1 MDGIFS
7 IERIFFTIGG
17 QGISYLECCAVLFGL
32 TSVLLASFAK
42 VINFYLSFVY
52 SGLLFMMFLQKHLYT
67 NMLLQPVMLGICVF
81 GIIRWSRPSDNEKND
96 KNQLMITFLSNKQ
109 RLIYLLSMGVF
120 IVLWG
125 MFLQRLHTFSQVF
138 PPAQTPYL
146 DAAVAGLML
155 CAQILAA
162 QKKWECWVCFLALNI
177 GNIILYLSADLV
189 FMPIVAFCYILFN
202 VIGVIHWRKEWLKQ
216 KEYVKN

>member
-1 MDGIFS
+1 MNGFFS
-7 IERIFFTIGG
+7 IDNIFFTVGQ
-17 QGISYLECCAVLFGL
+17 QGISYLEFCAVLFGL
-32 TSVLLASFAK
+32 SSVLLASFAK

-52 SGLLFMMFLQKHLYT
+52 SALLFMMFLQKHLYT
-67 NMLLQPVMLGICVF
+67 NMLLQPIMLGICVF
-81 GIIRWSRPSDNEKND
+81 GIIRWSRPSENEKD
-96 KNQLMITFLSNKQ
+96 AKNQLMITFLSNKV
-109 RLIYLLSMGVF
+109 RLVYLLAMGLF

-125 MFLQRLHTFSQVF
+125 MLLQRIHTISSVF
-138 PPAQTPYL
+138 PAAQTPYL

-155 CAQILAA
+155 CAQVLAA

-177 GNIILYLSADLV
+177 GNVILYINAGLV

-216 KEYVKN
+216 KKLC